1 MRKIHW
7 QQDFKFHSQ
16 EDITFVQLVLHI
28 FTTLPQIYFSI
39 LNAEEDIGTC
49 SYWPDV
55 TKSICRISLAV
66 QWLRFCSMQGD
77 EGLIPGQGNKIPHA
91 LQPKNQDIK
100 QKQYCN
106 RVNKDFKNGQHQNN
120 S

>member
-16 EDITFVQLVLHI
+16 EDITFAQLVLHI

-39 LNAEEDIGTC
+39 LDAEEDIGTC

-66 QWLRFCSMQGD
+66 QWLRLHCSGHMIDPWSGKFPYATLH
-77 EGLIPGQGNKIPHA
+77 GK
-91 LQPKNQDIK
+91 KK
-100 QKQYCN
+100 
-106 RVNKDFKNGQHQNN
+106 
-120 S
+120 